1 VAQTGASLKEVM
13 ARGGHSTPRAAMIYQ
28 HNASDRG
35 RAIAATLS
43 AYAEAAGNPVT
54 TTPTSH
60 P

>member
-1 VAQTGASLKEVM
+1 MASLKEVM

-43 AYAEAAGNPVT
+43 AYAAAAAPDRADASVT
-54 TTPTSH
+54 SKP
-60 P
+60 